1 MNKRV
6 LIFGLGIVVLL
17 AVVLAYSN
25 HFYNEFHFD
34 DSHTIQDNAYIRD
47 LKNIPLYFKSVQTS
61 SSMPSHQ
68 GYRPMVTTT
77 LAIDYALSMWKTK
90 GENGYDLFFY
100 HLSNFTWFLII
111 IVLLYFLQKDLYQR
125 AQPNT
130 EIVPFMALVGCLWY
144 GLLTPNAETVNYII
158 SRSDILSTLAIVASF
173 AIYIQFKDLRKYYLY
188 VIPSVVGMFA
198 KETTIMFAPLLVAYD
213 FMVEKQMSLSQIFS
227 ANGIRSFLGSI
238 LTGLPALVIGAA
250 LAILGIKMTQVFE
263 MSGAT
268 SGLYYRIT
276 QPYIVLHYVVQFFF
290 PFGLTADTDIPGIV
304 SISDDRLVIG
314 FAFLAGLIWLAFKA
328 SEKTEWRP
336 AAYGIVWFLVTLLP
350 TALVPLAEVTNDHRV
365 FLPYIGLV
373 IAVVN
378 LIGNLYLRLSHN
390 KAVQTAM
397 VVILLLVVSG
407 YGYGVHERNQV
418 WKTDESLWRDVTEK
432 SPNNGR
438 GWMNY
443 GLTLMGKGDY
453 TNADY
458 CYQQALAKTPRY
470 YILHINIGILKEA
483 TGNSAEAEQ
492 YFKNALTYGDGK
504 YVEPFYYYSRHL
516 LHAKRIDESVI
527 YCEKGLQ
534 IFGGHV
540 YSLYLLMDIYNY
552 AQNWPKLKEA
562 AQRTL
567 AIYPNDAKAQ
577 SMLALAMNP
586 ASGVAPVPA
595 KATAVDFLNQS
606 LAYYQAGRYRECIDA
621 CNKALELQPNYA
633 EAYNNMCS
641 AYNQLGKFDSA
652 VIAGT
657 KAVELK
663 PDFQLAKNNLNWA
676 KSQLKK

>member
-1 MNKRV
+1 MNKRA

-34 DSHTIQDNAYIRD
+34 DSHTVQDNAYIRD
-47 LKNIPLYFKSVQTS
+47 LKNIPLFFKSVQTS

-68 GYRPMVTTT
+68 GYRPVVTTT

-90 GENGYDLFFY
+90 GQNGYDLFFY
-100 HLSNFTWFLII
+100 HFSNFSWFLII

-125 AQPNT
+125 ARLNT
-130 EIVPFMALVGCLWY
+130 DIVPFMALAGCLWY

-173 AIYIQFKDLRKYYLY
+173 AIYIQFKNLRKCYLY
-188 VIPSVVGMFA
+188 VIPSIIGMFA

-263 MSGAT
+263 MSGST

-304 SISDDRLVIG
+304 AISDDRLFIG

-328 SEKTEWRP
+328 SEKVEWRP

-373 IAVVN
+373 IAVIN

-397 VVILLLVVSG
+397 VVVLLLVVSG
-407 YGYGVHERNQV
+407 YGYGVHERNKV

-458 CYQQALAKTPRY
+458 CYQQALSKTPRY

-483 TGNSAEAEQ
+483 TGNPAAAEP
-492 YFKNALTYGDGK
+492 YFKNALEYGPN
-504 YVEPFYYYSRHL
+504 YVEPYYYYARHL
-516 LHAKRIDESVI
+516 LHAKRIDEAVI

-534 IFGGHV
+534 IFSGHL
-540 YSLYLLMDIYNY
+540 YSRYLLMDIYNY

-562 AQRTL
+562 AQATL

-641 AYNQLGKFDSA
+641 AYNQLGQFDSA

>member
-1 MNKRV
+1 MNKRA

-34 DSHTIQDNAYIRD
+34 DSHTVQDNAYIRD
-47 LKNIPLYFKSVQTS
+47 LKNIPLFFKSVQTS

-68 GYRPMVTTT
+68 GYRPVVTTT

-90 GENGYDLFFY
+90 GQNGYDLFFY

-111 IVLLYFLQKDLYQR
+111 IVLLYFLQRDLYQR
-125 AQPNT
+125 ARLNT
-130 EIVPFMALVGCLWY
+130 DIVPFMALAGCLWY

-173 AIYIQFKDLRKYYLY
+173 AIYIQFKNLRKYYLY
-188 VIPSVVGMFA
+188 IIPSIIGMFA

-238 LTGLPALVIGAA
+238 LTGLPALVIGAT

-263 MSGAT
+263 MSGST

-304 SISDDRLVIG
+304 AISDDRLFIG
-314 FAFLAGLIWLAFKA
+314 FAFLAALIWLAFKA
-328 SEKTEWRP
+328 SEKVEWRP
-336 AAYGIVWFLVTLLP
+336 AAYGIIWFLVTLLP

-373 IAVVN
+373 IAVIN

-407 YGYGVHERNQV
+407 YGYGVHERNKV

-458 CYQQALAKTPRY
+458 CYQQALSKTPRY

-483 TGNSAEAEQ
+483 TGNPAAAEP
-492 YFKNALTYGDGK
+492 YFKNALEYGPN
-504 YVEPFYYYSRHL
+504 YVEPYYYYARHL
-516 LHAKRIDESVI
+516 LHAKRIDEAVI

-534 IFGGHV
+534 IFSGHL
-540 YSLYLLMDIYNY
+540 YSRYLLMDIYNY

-562 AQRTL
+562 AQATL

-577 SMLALAMNP
+577 SMLALAINP

-641 AYNQLGKFDSA
+641 AYNQLGQFDSA